1 MTEANAME
9 KKVNL
14 LLFGVDSLR
23 ADHMSCYGYPRLTTP
38 HLDRVAREGV
48 LFEDAFSPYIPTTP
62 GYTTMLSGMDV
73 MSHEIVSLRP
83 KGPLNQSIRLLP
95 EILGEKGYVSACVG
109 FGAGFYRG
117 FDRYEHYQAWALRE
131 EGFRPKAEALN
142 EKAVPVLESMA
153 DKPFFLFLRHMD
165 PHSPYLPPPPFT
177 RMFYGGD
184 EKDPSK
190 HSLGPVFAFKP
201 FAEYFKSWMPA
212 GVTDA
217 EYVIAQYDAALAYM
231 DASIQQILTRLD
243 ELGLADRT
251 LTVITSDH
259 GESLLDHDCYFDHHG
274 LYEPTLHVPLIYRFP
289 GRLPEGRRVRGF
301 VLQQDLTPTVLE
313 LLGYGD
319 VAESLRLDGRSV
331 LPLIEGERPTN
342 YSEFY
347 LTECTWM
354 RKRGWRTAEWKL
366 IEALEP
372 DFHGKPPLELYNL
385 TEDPGESRNL
395 AGEEPKVVEALR
407 AKMEAW
413 VARRMK
419 ETGKP
424 DPIMGY
430 QLGLD
435 LKIGSVRAARRL
447 QAVGEEKKEAGEQ
460 APTKTVK

>member
-1 MTEANAME
+1 LTEANAME

-131 EGFRPKAEALN
+131 EGVRAKAEALN
-142 EKAVPVLESMA
+142 EKAIPVLESMA
-153 DKPFFLFLRHMD
+153 DKPFLLFLRHMD

-190 HSLGPVFAFKP
+190 HSLEPVFAFKP
-201 FAEYFKSWMPA
+201 FAEYFKSWVPP

-243 ELGLADRT
+243 ELGLTDRT

-274 LYEPTLHVPLIYRFP
+274 LYEPTLHVPLIYRHP

-319 VAESLRLDGRSV
+319 IAESLRLDGRSV